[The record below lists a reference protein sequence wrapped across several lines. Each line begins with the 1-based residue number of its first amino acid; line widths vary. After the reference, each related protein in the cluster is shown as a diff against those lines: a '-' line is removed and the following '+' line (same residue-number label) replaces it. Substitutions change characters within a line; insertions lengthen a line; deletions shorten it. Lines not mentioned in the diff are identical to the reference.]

1 MKSFRCK
8 LLSWFRQM
16 ARMMPTAGIFLFLNT
31 SPLQAVEDL
40 NAGSKTLQILQLGF
54 NQKTVS
60 LQRTLLRDMARI
72 NDPDSIPFFA
82 KVALSNTYEDEV
94 RREALK
100 AILSLD
106 TKKYR
111 IMLDPLQT
119 DPLDGARVVQAIQ
132 VIDQNNLL
140 EPFLSSLTFQEERR
154 VTTLKMLAVLR
165 FWKEKTID
173 SFDFSTWPSA
183 EASAELLDLI
193 QSTRAT
199 GQKAHLIQLW
209 GKVRDEKTT
218 KEMIKLL
225 DQDNPKIQEALI
237 FALSEP
243 GSSTVSALGR
253 FLQKSKNPILRKRA
267 IFGLRKINTPASKTA
282 LQSYESKAT
291 KDEKV
296 WISEILSGSKDAP

>member
-1 MKSFRCK
+1 MKSFRYT
-8 LLSWFRQM
+8 LLSQSRQM
-16 ARMMPTAGIFLFLNT
+16 ARMVPTILILMFLNIA
-31 SPLQAVEDL
+31 PLHAVEDL

-54 NQKTVS
+54 NNKSVS
-60 LQRTLLRDMARI
+60 LQRTLLRDMARV

-100 AILSLD
+100 AILSMD

-140 EPFLSSLTFQEERR
+140 VPFLSSLTFQEERR

-165 FWKEKTID
+165 FWRKKTID
-173 SFDFSTWPSA
+173 TFDFSTWPSA
-183 EASAELLDLI
+183 EASAELVDLI

-218 KEMIKLL
+218 KEMVKLL
-225 DQDNPKIQEALI
+225 DQDNPKIQEAVI

-243 GSSTVSALGR
+243 GSSAVSALGR
-253 FLQKSKNPILRKRA
+253 FLQKSQNPILRKRA
-267 IFGLRKINTPASKTA
+267 IYGLRKINTDASKTA
-282 LQSYESKAT
+282 LHSYLPQAT
-291 KDEKV
+291 KEEKPWIDEA
-296 WISEILSGSKDAP
+296 LR